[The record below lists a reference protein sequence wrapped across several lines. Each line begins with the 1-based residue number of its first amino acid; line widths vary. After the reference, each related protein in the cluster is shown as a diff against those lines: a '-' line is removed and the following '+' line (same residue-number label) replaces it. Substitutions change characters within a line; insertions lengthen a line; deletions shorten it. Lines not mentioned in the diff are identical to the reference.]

1 MSALLEKIYRL
12 LVIDDN
18 RAIHD
23 DFRKILIPNPAL
35 SALESMEADLFGE
48 NVEVKEEQQCFT
60 IDSAFQGKDGLE
72 LVRQSMAKGQ
82 PYSLAFVDMRM
93 PPGWDGIE
101 TIQHIW
107 KEDPELQVVICSAY
121 SDHSWSE
128 ISHRLGSSDRL
139 LILKKPFDNVEI
151 TQMAHA
157 MSRKCVLNRLER
169 RYRELDQSVETPET
183 GSLKQQLNGLS
194 KFIGSLDTQFLEPLK
209 DVRNNVDLLNQ
220 SFNELSCML
229 KNLRDT
235 LSSASDLQPDQLL
248 TEIQAVTAADNLML
262 IQENIPG
269 LFKRLQTALEQIN
282 FNADDLRGLVNNTTM
297 H

>member
-1 MSALLEKIYRL
+1 MSELPTEKVYRL

-18 RAIHD
+18 RAIHE

-35 SALESMEADLFGE
+35 SALESIEADLFGE
-48 NVEVKEEQQCFT
+48 NIEIKERQCFT

-72 LVRQSMAKGQ
+72 LVRKAMANNQ

-157 MSRKCVLNRLER
+157 MSRKCILNRLEK
-169 RYRELDQSVETPET
+169 RYRELGQTAATAEID
-183 GSLKQQLNGLS
+183 SLKQQLGGLS
-194 KFIGSLDTQFLEPLK
+194 KFIDTFDVQFLEPLQ
-209 DVRNNVDLLNQ
+209 DVRKSVELLDQ
-220 SFNELSCML
+220 SFNELSSAL
-229 KNLRDT
+229 KSLRDT
-235 LSSASDLQPDQLL
+235 LTSGNDLRPDQLL
-248 TEIQAVTAADNLML
+248 TELQAVTGGDQLML
-262 IQENIPG
+262 LQENIPG
-269 LFKRLQTALEQIN
+269 LFKRLQMTLEQIN
-282 FNADDLRGLVNNTTM
+282 VNADDFRGLVDNNTL

>member
-1 MSALLEKIYRL
+1 MSDSPEKVYRL

-18 RAIHD
+18 RAIHE

-35 SALESMEADLFGE
+35 SALENMEADLFGE
-48 NVEVKEEQQCFT
+48 NVEIKERQCFT

-72 LVRQSMAKGQ
+72 LVRQSMAQGR

-107 KEDPELQVVICSAY
+107 EEDPELQIVICSAY

-128 ISHRLGSSDRL
+128 ISQRLGSSDRL

-157 MSRKCVLNRLER
+157 MSRKCVLNRLEK
-169 RYRELDQSVETPET
+169 RYRELGQTESAPET
-183 GSLKQQLNGLS
+183 HMVKQQLDALS
-194 KFIGSLDTQFLEPLK
+194 KFIGAIDSQFREPLQ
-209 DVRNNVDLLNQ
+209 DVRKSVDLLNQ
-220 SFNELSCML
+220 SFNELSATL
-229 KNLRDT
+229 INLRNT
-235 LSSASDLQPDQLL
+235 LAAGSDLQPDQLL
-248 TEIQAVTAADNLML
+248 TEIQAVTAAGNLTH

-269 LFKRLQTALEQIN
+269 LFSRLQKTLEQIN
-282 FNADDLRGLVNNTTM
+282 FNVDDLRGMVDNTTM

>member
-1 MSALLEKIYRL
+1 MSDALIEKVYRL

-35 SALESMEADLFGE
+35 SALENMEADLFGAD
-48 NVEVKEEQQCFT
+48 VEIKERQCFT
-60 IDSAFQGKDGLE
+60 IDSAFQGKEGLE
-72 LVRQSMAKGQ
+72 RVRAAMAKSL
-82 PYSLAFVDMRM
+82 PYALAFVDMRM

-107 KEDPELQVVICSAY
+107 EEDPELQVVICSAY

-128 ISHRLGSSDRL
+128 ISHRLGNSDRL

-157 MSRKCVLNRLER
+157 MSRKCVLNRMEKRFRDLV
-169 RYRELDQSVETPET
+169 STPE
-183 GSLKQQLNGLS
+183 GAKPLKQPLNGLS
-194 KFIGSLDTQFLEPLK
+194 KFIDTLDTQFLEPLQ
-209 DVRNNVDLLNQ
+209 DVRNGVELLNQ
-220 SFNELSCML
+220 SFNELSSTL
-229 KNLRDT
+229 KNLRDA
-235 LSSASDLQPDQLL
+235 LASGGNLQPDQLL
-248 TEIQAVTAADNLML
+248 TEIQAVTAGDSLAHL
-262 IQENIPG
+262 QENIPD
-269 LFKRLQTALEQIN
+269 LFKQLQKRLEQID
-282 FNADDLRGLVNNTTM
+282 FNVDDLRGLVGKPPM

>member
-1 MSALLEKIYRL
+1 MSDSSEKIYRL

-18 RAIHD
+18 RAIHE

-35 SALESMEADLFGE
+35 SELESIEADLFGE
-48 NVEVKEEQQCFT
+48 NVELKERQCFT
-60 IDSAFQGKDGLE
+60 IDSAFQGKEGLE
-72 LVRQSMAKGQ
+72 LVRQSMARGR

-128 ISHRLGSSDRL
+128 ISQRLGSSDRL

-157 MSRKCVLNRLER
+157 MSRKCVLNRLEK
-169 RYRELDQSVETPET
+169 RYRELGQPESALETDSVR
-183 GSLKQQLNGLS
+183 QQLGALS
-194 KFIGSLDTQFLEPLK
+194 KFIGAIDSQFLEPLQ
-209 DVRNNVDLLNQ
+209 DVRKSVDLLNQ
-220 SFNELSCML
+220 SFNELSAAL
-229 KNLRDT
+229 VNLRDT
-235 LSSASDLQPDQLL
+235 LAAGSELQPDQLL
-248 TEIQAVTAADNLML
+248 TEIQAVTAAGNLMH

-269 LFKRLQTALEQIN
+269 LFNRLQKTLEQIN
-282 FNADDLRGLVNNTTM
+282 FNVDDLRGMVDNTTM

>member
-1 MSALLEKIYRL
+1 MSEALIEKIYRL

-18 RAIHD
+18 RAIHE

-35 SALESMEADLFGE
+35 SALENMEADLFGE
-48 NVEVKEEQQCFT
+48 NIEIKERQCFT

-72 LVRQSMAKGQ
+72 LVRAAMAKSL
-82 PYSLAFVDMRM
+82 PYALAFVDMRM

-107 KEDPELQVVICSAY
+107 EEDPELQVVICSAY

-128 ISHRLGSSDRL
+128 ISHRLGNSDRL

-157 MSRKCVLNRLER
+157 MSRKCVLNRMEKR
-169 RYRELDQSVETPET
+169 FREQDPASGEAN
-183 GSLKQQLNGLS
+183 SLKQQLNGLS
-194 KFIGSLDTQFLEPLK
+194 TFINSLDTRFLEPLQ
-209 DVRNNVDLLNQ
+209 DVRNSVDLLNQ
-220 SFNELSCML
+220 SFNELSSTL
-229 KNLRDT
+229 RSLRDT
-235 LSSASDLQPDQLL
+235 LAAGNNLQPDQLL
-248 TEIQAVTAADNLML
+248 TEIQAVTTGDSLAHL
-262 IQENIPG
+262 QENIPD
-269 LFKRLQTALEQIN
+269 LFKQLQKRLEQIH
-282 FNADDLRGLVNNTTM
+282 FNVDDLRSLMGNATM

>member
-1 MSALLEKIYRL
+1 MTEASFEKVYRL

-18 RAIHD
+18 RAIHE

-48 NVEVKEEQQCFT
+48 NIEIKERQCFT
-60 IDSAFQGKDGLE
+60 IDSAFQGKEGLE
-72 LVRQSMAKGQ
+72 LVRTAMNKSL
-82 PYSLAFVDMRM
+82 PYALAFVDMRM

-107 KEDPELQVVICSAY
+107 EEDPELQVVICSAY

-128 ISHRLGSSDRL
+128 ISHRLGNSDRL

-157 MSRKCVLNRLER
+157 MSRKCVLNRMEKR
-169 RYRELDQSVETPET
+169 FRELDPASKEAN
-183 GSLKQQLNGLS
+183 SLKQQLNVLS
-194 KFIGSLDTQFLEPLK
+194 TFINSLDARFLEPLQ
-209 DVRNNVDLLNQ
+209 DVRNSVDLLNQ
-220 SFNELSCML
+220 SFNELSSTL
-229 KNLRDT
+229 RSLRDT
-235 LSSASDLQPDQLL
+235 LTADNNLQPDQLL
-248 TEIQAVTAADNLML
+248 TEIQAVTMGDNLAHL
-262 IQENIPG
+262 QENIPG
-269 LFKRLQTALEQIN
+269 LFKQLQKRLEQIN
-282 FNADDLRGLVNNTTM
+282 FNVDDLRSLMGNSTM